1 MSRLLVISNRLPI
14 SVTRVRNELRFNRS
28 VGGLATGLE
37 SFCKSCESLWIGWPG
52 ITRDTAK
59 DAKLDIETKLM
70 TENYH
75 PVFLSKRQV
84 EQYYYG
90 FSNKTVWPLFG
101 YFPTYAIYN
110 KAFWKAYVEV
120 NKVFCETVVKIA
132 QPDDRIW
139 IHDYHLMLLPKF
151 IREILPQAT
160 IGFFLHTPFPSFEI
174 FRLFPWRTPLL
185 EGILGAD
192 LAGFHTYDYVRY
204 FLDSVHRI
212 LGHEHSF
219 GQLTPNNR
227 IVKVDAFPMGIDYE
241 RFARAVHNP
250 DVRKET
256 KRIRKKV
263 GKRKTILSVDRLDYT
278 KGIVQRLQVFDL
290 FLRNNP
296 EYRKKTTFILVAVPS
311 RTKVERY
318 RLLKRQLD
326 ELVGRINGKYGTIDW
341 IPVWYLYRSLPFH
354 KLVALYSVADVALVT
369 PLRDGMNLIA
379 KEFIATK
386 NDGGGVLIL
395 SEMAGA
401 AQELGEALI
410 VNPNDKAE
418 LIKALKYALTM
429 PAEEQR
435 ERNRIL
441 QNRLQRYNVT
451 RWAQDFMDR
460 LCSVKKLQQERNARK
475 LTAGTRKNL
484 VEAYVKS
491 ARRLILLDYDG
502 TLVPFIERPQKA
514 RPDGELLT
522 LLQALAQH
530 PQNEVVIIS
539 GRGRDTLDKWFD
551 DLKVDLVGEHGA
563 WIKEKE
569 TAWEIIEPLKKD
581 WKKQIRPTLE
591 LYVDRTPGSFIEEK
605 EFSLIWHYRKVD
617 PELASV
623 RAKELE
629 NVLLHI
635 TTNLPL
641 EVVKGNKVIE
651 VKNAGI
657 HKGRAVLHWI
667 SKKKWDFILAIGD
680 DVTDED
686 MFAVLQESAYSIK
699 VGLGSSQAKF
709 NVDSVTDIRLLL
721 KQLVR

>member
-14 SVTRVRNELRFNRS
+14 SVTRVRNELHFNRS

-37 SFCKSCESLWIGWPG
+37 SFYKSCESLWIGWPG
-52 ITRDTAK
+52 IAWKTVKGAERE
-59 DAKLDIETKLM
+59 IETKLM
-70 TENYH
+70 SENCH
-75 PVFLSKRQV
+75 PIFLSKRQV

-90 FSNKTVWPLFG
+90 FSNRIVWPLFN

-110 KAFWKAYVEV
+110 KAFWKAYIEV

-139 IHDYHLMLLPKF
+139 VHDYHLMLLPKL

-160 IGFFLHTPFPSFEI
+160 IGFFLHTPFPSFEL
-174 FRLFPWRTPLL
+174 FRLFPWRTSIL

-192 LAGFHTYDYVRY
+192 LVGFHTYDYVRY

-212 LGHEHSF
+212 LGYEHTF
-219 GQLTPNNR
+219 GQLTPGNR
-227 IVKVDAFPMGIDYE
+227 VVKVDAFPMGIDYE
-241 RFARAVHNP
+241 RFARTAHDA
-250 DVRKET
+250 DVQKEMN
-256 KRIRKKV
+256 RIRKKV
-263 GKRKTILSVDRLDYT
+263 GKRKMILSVDRLDYT
-278 KGIVQRLQVFDL
+278 KGIVQRLEAFDL

-354 KLVALYSVADVALVT
+354 KLVALYSAADVALVT

-429 PAEEQR
+429 PVKEQR
-435 ERNRIL
+435 ARNRIL
-441 QNRLQRYNVT
+441 QKRLQRYNVT
-451 RWAQDFMDR
+451 RWAQDFMDG
-460 LCSVKKLQQERNARK
+460 LSAAKKLQQERNARK
-475 LTAGTRKNL
+475 LMAGIRKKL
-484 VEAYVKS
+484 IDDYVKS
-491 ARRLILLDYDG
+491 ANRLILLDYDG
-502 TLVPFIERPQKA
+502 TLVPFRKRPQEA
-514 RPDGELLT
+514 RPDAELLT

-539 GRGRDTLDKWFD
+539 GRGRDTLDKWFE

-686 MFAVLQESAYSIK
+686 MFAVLPESAYSIK

-709 NVDSVTDIRLLL
+709 NLDSVTDIRLLL

>member
-37 SFCKSCESLWIGWPG
+37 SFYKSCKSLWIGWPG
-52 ITRDTAK
+52 TTWETAK
-59 DAKLDIETKLM
+59 DAKHDIEKKLM
-70 TENYH
+70 TGNCH
-75 PVFLSKRQV
+75 PVFLSKRQI

-101 YFPTYAIYN
+101 YFPSYAIY
-110 KAFWKAYVEV
+110 KEAFWKVYVEV
-120 NKVFCETVVKIA
+120 NKAFCETVVKIA

-139 IHDYHLMLLPKF
+139 IHDYHLMLLPKL

-160 IGFFLHTPFPSFEI
+160 IGFFLHIPFPSFEI
-174 FRLFPWRTPLL
+174 FRLFPWRAPLL

-192 LAGFHTYDYVRY
+192 LVGFHTYDYVRY

-212 LGHEHSF
+212 LGYEHTF
-219 GQLTPNNR
+219 GQLTPGNR
-227 IVKVDAFPMGIDYE
+227 VVKVDAFPMGIDYE
-241 RFARAVHNP
+241 RFARAPHNP
-250 DVRKET
+250 DVQKEM

-278 KGIVQRLQVFDL
+278 KGIVQRLEAFYL

-311 RTKVERY
+311 RIKVEHY

-354 KLVALYSVADVALVT
+354 KLVALYSVADIALVT

-386 NDGGGVLIL
+386 NDGRGVLIL

-401 AQELGEALI
+401 AQELGETLI
-410 VNPNDKAE
+410 VNPNDKDE

-435 ERNRIL
+435 ERNKIL
-441 QNRLQRYNVT
+441 QKRLQRYNVT
-451 RWAQDFMDR
+451 RWAQDFMDG
-460 LCSVKKLQQERNARK
+460 LSAAKKLQQERNARK
-475 LTAGTRKNL
+475 LVARIRKNL
-484 VEAYVKS
+484 IDHYAKS
-491 ARRLILLDYDG
+491 AYRLILLDYDG
-502 TLVPFIERPQKA
+502 TLVPFRERPQKA
-514 RPDGELLT
+514 RPDTELLT
-522 LLQALAQH
+522 LLQALTQH

-539 GRGRDTLDKWFD
+539 GRSKGTLDQWFG
-551 DLKVDLVGEHGA
+551 DLTVDLVGEHGA

-569 TAWEIIEPLKKD
+569 RVWQIIEPLKKE
-581 WKKQIRPTLE
+581 WKEQIKPTLE
-591 LYVDRTPGSFIEEK
+591 LYVDRTPASFIEEK

-623 RAKELE
+623 RTKELE
-629 NVLLHI
+629 NLLLHI

-686 MFAVLQESAYSIK
+686 MFAVLPESAHSVK
-699 VGLGSSQAKF
+699 VGLDPSQAKF
-709 NVDSVTDIRLLL
+709 NVDSVTDVRLLL